1 MQTRTYSDLYSL
13 IQALCGVAF
22 SSIEA
27 PRIKALVNRRAVRAY
42 RASPYWT
49 RFLVVGEERLLDG
62 RIIPFEETGKS
73 VIDSFL
79 HVHADNPYIAG
90 TVQEYDYHVGSKGAT
105 LVSGA
110 SIPTS
115 AWVTYQSALPYK
127 YGDGAGE
134 EAAIPREW
142 FEYLAHGT
150 YADYLRAEGQQEK
163 AALADQEALEILTDE
178 MLVPQN
184 VSTSNVV
191 ATKIRTNM
199 NSQTR
204 NVIGGSTVGDSSAV
218 APDLDQIFE
227 SGLS

>member
-1 MQTRTYSDLYSL
+1 MQTRTYSDLYAL

-22 SSIEA
+22 ASIEA
-27 PRIKALVNRRAVRAY
+27 PRIKALVNRRAMRAY

-49 RFLVVGEERLLDG
+49 RFLVVGQERQLDG
-62 RIIPFEETGKS
+62 RIVPFTETGLS
-73 VIDSFL
+73 RIDTFL
-79 HVHADNPYIAG
+79 RIHADNPYIVG
-90 TVQEYDYHVGSKGAT
+90 TVQEFDFHVGASGAT
-105 LVSGA
+105 LVSG
-110 SIPTS
+110 STVPTA
-115 AWVTYQSALPYK
+115 AWVTYQAALPEK

-134 EAAIPREW
+134 EANIPREW

-163 AALADQEALEILTDE
+163 AALADQESMEILTDE
-178 MLVPQN
+178 MLLPHN

-191 ATKIRTNM
+191 ATHIRTNM

-204 NVIGGSTVGDSSAV
+204 NVIGGSTVGDSTAV

-227 SGLS
+227 SGL

>member
-1 MQTRTYSDLYSL
+1 MQTRTYSDLYAL

-49 RFLVVGEERLLDG
+49 RFLVVGQERLLTG
-62 RIIPFEETGKS
+62 RIIPFTESGKS
-73 VIDSFL
+73 QIDTFL
-79 HVHADNPYIAG
+79 RVHADNPYIAG
-90 TVQEYDYHVGSKGAT
+90 TVQEYDFHVGSSGAT
-105 LVSGA
+105 LVSGS

-115 AWVTYQSALPYK
+115 AWVTYQAVLPDK

-134 EAAIPREW
+134 ESNIPREW

-150 YADYLRAEGQQEK
+150 YADFLRAEGQQEK

-204 NVIGGSTVGDSSAV
+204 NVIGGSTVGDSTAV

-227 SGLS
+227 SGLD